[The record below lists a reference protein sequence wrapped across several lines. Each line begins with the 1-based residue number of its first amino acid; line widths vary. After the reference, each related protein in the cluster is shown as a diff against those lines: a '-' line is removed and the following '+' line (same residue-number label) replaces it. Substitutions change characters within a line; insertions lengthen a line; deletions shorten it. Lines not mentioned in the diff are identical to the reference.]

1 MGGQVKE
8 HPGMFGMSK
17 LCKRPKNRRYVV
29 VMAVGG
35 EDKQTNKQIKLCK
48 NRRYVVVMAVGG
60 EDKQLAGRIDGGERS
75 NSQATLNRSCC
86 QRLDLVGDK

>member
-1 MGGQVKE
+1 
-8 HPGMFGMSK
+8 MFGMSK
-17 LCKRPKNRRYVV
+17 LGKRP
-29 VMAVGG
+29 
-35 EDKQTNKQIKLCK
+35 K